1 MTQAHA
7 HTQSYLARRGE
18 LETYF
23 DRTAAEGWKRLMSDA
38 PLKGV
43 RATVQ
48 AGRNA
53 MRALILSWLPAD
65 MSGMRLLD
73 AGCGAG
79 QLALEAAARGAD
91 VVAVDLSRTLLALAQ
106 ERADAI
112 SLKGRVRF
120 LAGDMLDAGHGQ
132 FDHVVAMDSVIHYGG
147 PDRVRAIAGLCARA
161 SGSVVFTFAPANAL
175 LSTMHAAGKLFPRAD
190 RSPAIVPVGEARLR
204 ADISA
209 SPALAGFAPART
221 QRVKSGFYISQAME
235 LLAR

>member
-1 MTQAHA
+1 MTQAVA
-7 HTQSYLARRGE
+7 QSQSYLTRRGE

-23 DRTAAEGWKRLMSDA
+23 DRTAAEGWKKLMSDA

-53 MRALILSWLPAD
+53 MRSLILSWLPQDLRGA
-65 MSGMRLLD
+65 RILD

-106 ERADAI
+106 EKADT
-112 SLKGRVRF
+112 LNLPGRVRF
-120 LAGDMLDAGHGQ
+120 VAGDMLDAGLGQ
-132 FDHVVAMDSVIHYGG
+132 FDHAVAMDSVIHYGG
-147 PDRVRAIAGLCARA
+147 PDRVRAIEGLCARA
-161 SGSVVFTFAPANAL
+161 SASVVFTFAPANPL
-175 LSTMHAAGKLFPRAD
+175 LSAMHAAGKLFPRAD

-204 ADISA
+204 ADLAA
-209 SPALAGFAPART
+209 SPALARFAPART

-235 LLAR
+235 LARA